1 MGALYLPTVDG
12 IDRPLIY
19 AYDDDDARAI
29 IDRWYHNPEDARIKL
44 YEENQNDN

>member
-1 MGALYLPTVDG
+1 MGALYQPTVDG

-29 IDRWYHNPEDARIKL
+29 IDRWYHNPEDAKIKL
-44 YEENQNDN
+44 YEEENQND

>member
-19 AYDDDDARAI
+19 AYDEDDAWLI
-29 IDRWYHNPEDARIKL
+29 INRWYHNPEDARIKL
-44 YEENQNDN
+44 YEENE